1 MLFPPR
7 CPLCDEPV
15 ERGRTGFCKECSGKW
30 KPEVHFISGEGHK
43 FAEGAFLCKYE
54 EAALAMYRFKYGGR
68 REYGKVFGRQMACE
82 MKYLLQEWGADGIV
96 PIPLHP
102 RRIRKRGYN
111 QAQVLA
117 SALGEQAGIPVYTN
131 LLERCRDTAPQKELN
146 ALERQNNL
154 KKAFKIYKNDV
165 KLSTIIIVDD
175 IYTTGTTVDEAASVL
190 LAGSV
195 KKVYVLTLAS
205 GMG

>member
-1 MLFPPR
+1 
-7 CPLCDEPV
+7 
-15 ERGRTGFCKECSGKW
+15 
-30 KPEVHFISGEGHK
+30 
-43 FAEGAFLCKYE
+43 
-54 EAALAMYRFKYGGR
+54 
-68 REYGKVFGRQMACE
+68 
-82 MKYLLQEWGADGIV
+82 
-96 PIPLHP
+96 
-102 RRIRKRGYN
+102 
-111 QAQVLA
+111 VLA